1 MIPIL
6 HHYDASPFSRKA
18 QKMLGIK
25 SLKWV
30 SIEMPMTSPKPDI
43 ERLTG
48 GYRGTPVL
56 QLGADIFV
64 DNVAIA
70 AALYEVFPEAPTLT
84 ADKSFFANDAI
95 SNWADALFEPV
106 LRAAVGKYS
115 PDWDPHFRNDR
126 EAVFP
131 NLDFSG
137 LVDELPL
144 YSNRVVTLIRELDQ
158 HLSRGGP
165 FIHGVT
171 ISIADVHCWGIL
183 WFVFAGL
190 PEVSEQLAELNSVQ
204 GWYQSMDTVGFG
216 ERVEHDFGHAW
227 EVLAENH
234 KTSAC
239 MAIKTSSNLA
249 SWVGKPVTV
258 RAEGADRG
266 VVSGSLRAIDDRFF
280 ALSVVQENDS
290 VARVYFPRAGYV
302 LAVD

>member
-1 MIPIL
+1 M
-6 HHYDASPFSRKA
+6 
-18 QKMLGIK
+18 
-25 SLKWV
+25 
-30 SIEMPMTSPKPDI
+30 
-43 ERLTG
+43 
-48 GYRGTPVL
+48 
-56 QLGADIFV
+56 
-64 DNVAIA
+64 
-70 AALYEVFPEAPTLT
+70 
-84 ADKSFFANDAI
+84 
-95 SNWADALFEPV
+95 
-106 LRAAVGKYS
+106 
-115 PDWDPHFRNDR
+115 
-126 EAVFP
+126 
-131 NLDFSG
+131 
-137 LVDELPL
+137 

-183 WFVFAGL
+183 WFVLAGL